1 MRLSELRPHNAP
13 ITLGAFCPGRGSG
26 SLGPWQSSIAS
37 QFVGSM
43 AVPGLCAKPIVDMLL
58 VVEDSVDEP
67 SYVPA
72 LEAAGYKLLVQEPD
86 WFEHRFHDWL
96 RANEV
101 DRGRIYGGEAKP
113 GEEEVAPCSAC
124 ADAKTEIV
132 RKSWNG
138 QSVKKWAAFC

>member
-1 MRLSELRPHNAP
+1 
-13 ITLGAFCPGRGSG
+13 
-26 SLGPWQSSIAS
+26 
-37 QFVGSM
+37 M

-72 LEAAGYKLLVQEPD
+72 LEAAGYKLLVREPD

-101 DRGRIYGGEAKP
+101 DREEYTAAKRSLAKKKWRH
-113 GEEEVAPCSAC
+113 VQHY
-124 ADAKTEIV
+124 ADAKTQIV
-132 RKSWNG
+132 REILE
-138 QSVKKWAAFC
+138 WAKR